1 MNVADYL
8 RALGVADNEDLLL
21 AIAAVFQRGL
31 QALGI
36 DRDLHAGTFLLQK
49 HGGR

>member
-1 MNVADYL
+1 MWRIIFERQAWQTTKIS
-8 RALGVADNEDLLL
+8 L

-31 QALGI
+31 QARGI